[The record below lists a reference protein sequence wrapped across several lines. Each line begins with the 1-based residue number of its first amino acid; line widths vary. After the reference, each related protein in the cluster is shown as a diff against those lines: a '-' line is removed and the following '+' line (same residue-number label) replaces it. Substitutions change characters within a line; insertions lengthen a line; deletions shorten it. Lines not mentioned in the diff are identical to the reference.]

1 MSEMRRSAVVVLVVD
16 DDPDFVEI
24 TRMILE
30 ARGYQV
36 ITAMNGNQALAN
48 MQQERPDLVIL
59 DVMMSCVLD
68 GLDVTRKMQA
78 DDELRD
84 IPVIMVTSIASSPY
98 ADMFPTDEHLSI
110 DAWISKPVQPD
121 DLLKAVQ
128 QCLTR
133 PTSC

>member
-36 ITAMNGNQALAN
+36 ISAMNGNQALAN
-48 MQQERPDLVIL
+48 MQQVRPDLVIL
-59 DVMMSCVLD
+59 DVMMPGMLD

-78 DDELRD
+78 DAELRD
-84 IPVIMVTSIASSPY
+84 IPVIMVSSIASSPY
-98 ADMFPTDEHLSI
+98 ADMFPTDEYLSV

-121 DLLKAVQ
+121 DLLKTVQ

-133 PTSC
+133 PTSR

>member
-1 MSEMRRSAVVVLVVD
+1 MRRSAVVVLVVD

-36 ITAMNGNQALAN
+36 ISAMNGNQALAN

-78 DDELRD
+78 DAELRV
-84 IPVIMVTSIASSPY
+84 IPVIMVSSIASSPY
-98 ADMFPTDEHLSI
+98 ADMFPTDEHLSV

-121 DLLKAVQ
+121 DLLKTVL

-133 PTSC
+133 PISH

>member
-36 ITAMNGNQALAN
+36 ISAMNGNQALAN

-78 DDELRD
+78 DAKLRD
-84 IPVIMVTSIASSPY
+84 IPVIMVSSIASSPY

-121 DLLKAVQ
+121 DLLKTVQ

-133 PTSC
+133 PTSR

>member
-1 MSEMRRSAVVVLVVD
+1 MRRSAVVVLVVD

-36 ITAMNGNQALAN
+36 ISAMNGNQALAN

-78 DDELRD
+78 DAELRD
-84 IPVIMVTSIASSPY
+84 IPVIMVSSIASSPY
-98 ADMFPTDEHLSI
+98 ADMFPTDEHLSV

-121 DLLKAVQ
+121 DLLKTVQ
-128 QCLTR
+128 RCLTR
-133 PTSC
+133 STSR

>member
-36 ITAMNGNQALAN
+36 ISAMNGNQALAN
-48 MQQERPDLVIL
+48 MQQVRPDLVIL

-78 DDELRD
+78 DAELRD
-84 IPVIMVTSIASSPY
+84 IPVIMVSSIASSPY
-98 ADMFPTDEHLSI
+98 ADMFPTDEYLSV

-121 DLLKAVQ
+121 DLLKTVQ

-133 PTSC
+133 PTSR

>member
-1 MSEMRRSAVVVLVVD
+1 MSEMKRSAVVVLVVD

-36 ITAMNGNQALAN
+36 ISAMNGNQALAN

-78 DDELRD
+78 DAELRD
-84 IPVIMVTSIASSPY
+84 IPVIMVSSIASSPY
-98 ADMFPTDEHLSI
+98 ADMFPTDEHLSV

-121 DLLKAVQ
+121 DLLKTVQ

-133 PTSC
+133 PTLH